1 MSFLKY
7 LTLSA
12 NGPTPC
18 LARETRWLM
27 VTLAAHVFLWT
38 LAPLTSFSS
47 PPLDVV
53 ENLSWGREW
62 VLGTYKHPPL
72 QAWLTEIAW
81 QTAGFMGVYALS
93 PLCVVATATALF
105 LLGRDIHSRQLGL
118 CAALIYILSF
128 YATIA
133 SPEFNANLLSTPF
146 WAFSSYCLWIIL
158 ISQDQ
163 PLSLK
168 PFLGLAL
175 CVAFAFYSKYS
186 VVFLLFGLLYAV
198 LFFPSGWKIFR
209 QPKLYLA
216 IAMTISLCLPNL
228 IWLMHHD
235 FQPFYYALARSEALI
250 GIDRLINP
258 VKFFGGILLAFTV
271 PILLLVLSGAR
282 FCAASVE
289 KAHQIFIYTLA
300 VGPIMTMAVF
310 GFLGGNGLKS
320 MWGSSATALIPLA
333 LALHLTEPKKW
344 RFFNAGRVLF
354 VVIFLALPVAV
365 AAYSRY
371 SEKTPYPQR
380 TAWRGATLANASLA
394 EWSRHSD
401 APPDIIVGPTWEA
414 GLVALFAPNRPMVLE
429 DGDYSKSPWVLPTT
443 ISERGALVVWTGAE
457 DKFSRFAP
465 FTARGSMPLWHK
477 GRQTQFHWAV
487 LKPLAEQ
494 R

>member
-1 MSFLKY
+1 MSFCKH

-12 NGPTPC
+12 ISRTPC
-18 LARETRWLM
+18 LAHETRWLM
-27 VTLAAHVFLWT
+27 MILATHVILWT
-38 LAPLTSFSS
+38 VAPLTSFSS

-81 QTAGFMGVYALS
+81 QMGGLLAVYALS
-93 PLCVVATATALF
+93 QLCVVATATALF
-105 LLGRDIHSRQLGL
+105 LLGRDMHNRQLGL

-133 SPEFNANLLSTPF
+133 SPEFNANLLSAPF

-163 PLSLK
+163 PPSLK
-168 PFLGLAL
+168 PWLGLAL
-175 CVAFAFYSKYS
+175 CLAFSFYSKYS

-198 LFFPSGWKIFR
+198 LFFPHGWKIFR

-216 IAMTISLCLPNL
+216 IAMTLSLCLPNL

-235 FQPFYYALARSEALI
+235 FQPFHYALDRSETLT
-250 GIDRLINP
+250 GINRLINP

-271 PILLLVLSGAR
+271 PILLLAISGAR
-282 FCAASVE
+282 LCAAPVK
-289 KAHQIFIYTLA
+289 KAHKIFIYTLA
-300 VGPIMTMAVF
+300 LGPIMTIAGF
-310 GFLGGNGLKS
+310 AFLGGNGVKS
-320 MWGSSATALIPLA
+320 MWGSSAATLIPLA
-333 LALHLTEPKKW
+333 LALHLTEPKQW

-354 VVIFLALPVAV
+354 IAIFLALPLAV
-365 AAYSRY
+365 ATYSRH
-371 SEKTPYPQR
+371 SESTPYPQR
-380 TAWRGATLANASLA
+380 TAWRGAILAEASLA
-394 EWSRHSD
+394 GWGKQSD
-401 APPDIIVGPTWEA
+401 TLPEIIVGPTWEA

-429 DGDYSKSPWVLPTT
+429 DGDYSKSPWVSPTT
-443 ISERGALVVWTGAE
+443 ITERGALVVWVGAE
-457 DKFSRFAP
+457 DEFTRYAP
-465 FTARGSMPLWHK
+465 FNARGAMPLWHK

-487 LKPLAEQ
+487 VKPLAEQ